1 MKRSFINKH
10 KDMNIKEY
18 AYNKIWARKIETNRK
33 LSEARLRFKRLVSQS
48 NIDDD
53 ELEIAEGSI
62 SFYGKE
68 LQIYDYL
75 ETLIQNDRS
84 GNK

>member
-1 MKRSFINKH
+1 
-10 KDMNIKEY
+10 MNIKEY
-18 AYNKIWARKIETNRK
+18 TYNKVLARKIATNRR
-33 LSEARLRFKRLVSQS
+33 LDEARLRFKRLMSQS

>member
-1 MKRSFINKH
+1 
-10 KDMNIKEY
+10 MNIKEH
-18 AYNKIWARKIETNRK
+18 AYNKILAKRIVTNRK
-33 LSEARLRFKRLVSQS
+33 LNEARLRFKKLSSQS
-48 NIDDD
+48 NLDDD
-53 ELEIAEGSI
+53 ELEIAERSI

>member
-1 MKRSFINKH
+1 
-10 KDMNIKEY
+10 MNIKEY
-18 AYNKIWARKIETNRK
+18 AYNKVWARKIATNRK
-33 LSEARLRFKRLVSQS
+33 LDEARLRFKRLTSQS

-75 ETLIQNDRS
+75 ETLIENDRS